1 MFIIFFVFISF
12 KSYATDCEKPKM
24 PTDEEWNSWLT
35 KIKQEALER
44 GISQN
49 TISNNLND
57 VKPQSK
63 IIMRDR
69 CQPASTMTLDEYL
82 FYTITKD
89 KVFVGKN
96 FLKKHEDLLK
106 EIGDYFKI
114 QPRFIVAVLG
124 MESYYGRNQGKINSI
139 IAITTLA
146 FDRRRSDFIKN
157 NYLQLLKF

>member
-1 MFIIFFVFISF
+1 MIIKFVIIFLFISF
-12 KSYATDCEKPKM
+12 SVYSADCEKPKM

-35 KIKQEALER
+35 NIKQEALER

-89 KVFVGKN
+89 KVFAGKN
-96 FLKKHEDLLK
+96 FLKKNEDLLLSL
-106 EIGDYFKI
+106 IHI
-114 QPRFIVAVLG
+114 
-124 MESYYGRNQGKINSI
+124 
-139 IAITTLA
+139 
-146 FDRRRSDFIKN
+146 
-157 NYLQLLKF
+157 

>member
-1 MFIIFFVFISF
+1 MIIKLIFIFVFISF
-12 KSYATDCEKPKM
+12 KIFASDCEKPKM
-24 PTDEEWNSWLT
+24 PTNDQWNDWLK
-35 KIKQEALER
+35 KIKIEALEI

-49 TISNNLND
+49 IISKQLNN

-89 KVFVGKN
+89 KIFAGKN

-114 QPRFIVAVLG
+114 QPRFIVL
-124 MESYYGRNQGKINSI
+124 Y
-139 IAITTLA
+139 
-146 FDRRRSDFIKN
+146 
-157 NYLQLLKF
+157 

>member
-1 MFIIFFVFISF
+1 MIIRFIIFFVFISF

-24 PTDEEWNSWLT
+24 PTDEEWNNWLT
-35 KIKQEALER
+35 SIKKEALER

-57 VKPQSK
+57 IKPQSK

-96 FLKKHEDLLK
+96 EK
-106 EIGDYFKI
+106 
-114 QPRFIVAVLG
+114 QPRSPIVPNFLF
-124 MESYYGRNQGKINSI
+124 
-139 IAITTLA
+139 L
-146 FDRRRSDFIKN
+146 
-157 NYLQLLKF
+157 